1 MDSLEEK
8 VEVELTVAEERAQFE
23 KEKLSRRQALARI
36 GFQAGAAAIAAL
48 TADELLRKVGK
59 EMQRRTKDHKVAQQ
73 VAKELSNAG
82 VAFAAPPP
90 CWPGVGPCGNIG
102 NVYNY
107 CRYHFFYYGA
117 PPGGPRPIQPDPA
130 QGAMDACKHC
140 CEAVYGT
147 NGDCNGIYPPGGKV
161 QAISDCQSNCQSRGG
176 TPFDNITS
184 PSPPVLNPCAITP
197 ELPM

>member
-82 VAFAAPPP
+82 VANALAIDVPTGSKCKCNVTGSGTSWWFCTVCTTNEIEEPEENITPDVVP
-90 CWPGVGPCGNIG
+90 GKWPALNCDKTINDCEGC
-102 NVYNY
+102 
-107 CRYHFFYYGA
+107 CRNQYDTCVDRYK
-117 PPGGPRPIQPDPA
+117 A
-130 QGAMDACKHC
+130 QGYSDAD
-140 CEAVYGT
+140 ARSF
-147 NGDCNGIYPPGGKV
+147 CNGKLD
-161 QAISDCQSNCQSRGG
+161 DCLDRICK
-176 TPFDNITS
+176 
-184 PSPPVLNPCAITP
+184 
-197 ELPM
+197 